1 MQIIKEQKIGD
12 YYSSPVDISKD
23 EWLEI
28 LKDETVSEKYK
39 EAVICFY
46 YMPDY
51 KGSCVAVG
59 NRLGKNAYSLVAT
72 VMNFGKY
79 VQKRLGRFQ
88 VVDEDGKNTYWPIPM
103 KQGKALSN
111 KEEGNFEWTL
121 RPELAAAIREYL
133 YWYMIERYK
142 ELRREIQ
149 IRQDGYDELYK
160 WELITSSVG
169 KSPLNIVTDGVFNS
183 TNATKGG
190 FMNLI
195 DAVRDN
201 KTLKYLVNSKQE
213 DFEKTLNDLVDEG
226 QPLHNR
232 LAVFKA
238 SMPLLLPQDGY
249 KSKANDE
256 RTAATILTCYNP
268 DKYTFYKYEGMY
280 DNLCRYLGEE
290 RKSAGS
296 CYEHYLDLIHP
307 LAEMAANDVELQN
320 LVSPMLEG
328 QRKSDLLLA
337 QDMVWM
343 LVNWMQERMGFVGS
357 LVWSK
362 KRRVWLWSGN
372 QETATLTMLRC
383 GSSTKTIKDFRAFKS
398 KNALLKA
405 YQKDVGNKDTNI
417 PTAYWNFV
425 HEVKTDDIVVVF
437 KSKTEGGKRFHLL
450 YGWGK
455 FASDCN
461 FDETNAN
468 PMCRN
473 VDWHFP
479 FLEVPVEDKA
489 FGNSLF
495 FHGTTD
501 EQASHI
507 IELLNIENENPLET
521 MNTKLQPYID
531 LLKASKNLILTGA
544 PGTGKT
550 HLAKEIAKEMGAETG
565 FVQFHPS
572 YDYTDFVEGLRP
584 KNDDNGNVGFERRD
598 GVFKEFCKKAL
609 LSKSTN
615 ATTLAE
621 LNSNPIVWKVSLA
634 GTGDNPIRTDCLKN
648 GYVRIGWPDYGDVDD
663 FNDYEQFSSGGK
675 NVLRAFQNQMKE
687 GDIVMSCYSAKEVD
701 AIGIVVGE
709 YEYKKDGGS
718 YPRYRRVKWLVK
730 DIRENIVELN
740 NGRTFTLPTVYKASI
755 SVEDA
760 LKILNKY
767 SPSSFVSNE
776 SKPYVFII
784 DEINR
789 GEISKIFGELFFSID
804 PRYRGTDGIVDTQY
818 QNMVEEGDVFKKGF
832 YVPDNVYIIG
842 TMNDIDRSV
851 ESMDFAMRRRFAWKE
866 VSAKESYEAMKDKM
880 IHSEDVKKRMIAL
893 NNAICDEKLG
903 LNESYQIGAAYFLKL
918 KEYDGDFNKL
928 WEFHL
933 KGLLREY
940 LRGNPNAD
948 NELEKLKKAYDNDS
962 SSDVPADNDN

>member
-1 MQIIKEQKIGD
+1 MQIIKEQKIGE
-12 YYSSPVDISKD
+12 YYSSAVDISKD

-28 LKDETVSEKYK
+28 LKDETVSDKYK

-72 VMNFGKY
+72 IMNFGKY

-88 VVDEDGKNTYWPIPM
+88 VVDEDGNNTYWPIPM
-103 KQGKALSN
+103 KQGKHLSN

-121 RPELAAAIREYL
+121 RHELVDAIREYL
-133 YWYMIERYK
+133 YWYLIERYK

-149 IRQDGYDELYK
+149 IRQEGYDELYK
-160 WELITSSVG
+160 WELITSSIG
-169 KSPLNIVTDGVFNS
+169 KKPLEIVTDGIVHS

-201 KTLKYLVNSKQE
+201 KTLKFLVNSKQE
-213 DFEKTLNDLVDEG
+213 DLENALNDLVGEG
-226 QPLHNR
+226 KSLHDR
-232 LAVFKA
+232 LAGFKA
-238 SMPLLLPQDGY
+238 SMSALLPPEGY

-280 DNLCRYLGEE
+280 DNLCKYLGEE
-290 RKSAGS
+290 RKPTGS
-296 CYEHYLDLIHP
+296 CYEHYLDLILP
-307 LAEMAANDVELQN
+307 LAEMAAKDVELQN

-328 QRKSDLLLA
+328 QRKSDMLLA

-343 LVNWMQERMGFVGS
+343 LVNWMQKRMGFVGS
-357 LVWSK
+357 LVWGE
-362 KRRVWLWSGN
+362 KRRVWLWSGD
-372 QETATLTMLRC
+372 QETSKLTLLRC
-383 GSSTKTIKDFRAFKS
+383 GSSAKTIKDFRPFKS

-405 YQKDVGNKDTNI
+405 YQEDAGNKDTNI

-425 HEVKTDDIVVVF
+425 HEVKPDDIVVVF

-455 FASDCN
+455 FTSDCI
-461 FDETNAN
+461 FDETNAD

-473 VDWHFP
+473 VEWHLP
-479 FLEVPVEDKA
+479 FLEFPIEDKA

-501 EQASHI
+501 KQAQHI
-507 IELLNIENENPLET
+507 IELLKIENENISET
-521 MNTKLQPYID
+521 MNTKLQSYID
-531 LLKASKNLILTGA
+531 LLKANKNLIFTGA

-550 HLAKEIAKEMGAETG
+550 YLAKEIAKEMDAEVG

-584 KNDDNGNVGFERRD
+584 KEKNGIVRFERKN
-598 GVFKEFCKKAL
+598 GVFKEFCKDAL
-609 LSKSTN
+609 STN
-615 ATTLAE
+615 KSEFLINERYQE
-621 LNSNPIVWKVSLA
+621 LLKQIQSGSIKKLKLRSGKDSQVLSARDESILFGDPDGINESNTVTRPRLMKLY
-634 GTGDNPIRTDCLKN
+634 K
-648 GYVRIGWPDYGDVDD
+648 
-663 FNDYEQFSSGGK
+663 GGIQSK
-675 NVLRAFQNQMKE
+675 FHLYQMKNIDKE
-687 GDIVMSCYSAKEVD
+687 IRDIIKGCNSTNYWAVLNYLFLD
-701 AIGIVVGE
+701 Q
-709 YEYKKDGGS
+709 D
-718 YPRYRRVKWLVK
+718 
-730 DIRENIVELN
+730 ENVQPDLN
-740 NGRTFTLPTVYKASI
+740 Q
-755 SVEDA
+755 
-760 LKILNKY
+760 
-767 SPSSFVSNE
+767 
-776 SKPYVFII
+776 PYVFII

-804 PRYRGTDGIVDTQY
+804 PGYRGDKVRVDTQY

-851 ESMDFAMRRRFAWKE
+851 ESMDFAMRRRFAWVE
-866 VSAKESYEAMKDKM
+866 ISAEESMPMLDGMANEKQLKD
-880 IHSEDVKKRMIAL
+880 RMHNL
-893 NNAICDEKLG
+893 NAAILKVNGLG
-903 LNESYQIGAAYFLKL
+903 KAYQIGAAYFLKY
-918 KEYDGDFNKL
+918 EQYNDFELL
-928 WEFHL
+928 WTYHL
-933 KGLLREY
+933 EGLLREY
-940 LRGNPNAD
+940 LRGNPNAEA
-948 NELEKLKKAYDNDS
+948 ELEKLKKAYDNES
-962 SSDVPADNDN
+962 SPDESASQNNG

>member
-1 MQIIKEQKIGD
+1 MQIIKEQKKGE
-12 YYSSPVDISKD
+12 YYSSAVDISKD

-72 VMNFGKY
+72 IMNFGKH

-111 KEEGNFEWTL
+111 NEEGNFEWTL

-133 YWYMIERYK
+133 YWYLIKCYKKLRQETPLRYK
-142 ELRREIQ
+142 DDRVDLN
-149 IRQDGYDELYK
+149 ELYK
-160 WELITSSVG
+160 WELITSAVEKAPIDIVIDGITYS
-169 KSPLNIVTDGVFNS
+169 KSN
-183 TNATKGG
+183 KGG
-190 FMNLI
+190 FENLY
-195 DAVRDN
+195 DARHDR
-201 KTLKYLVNSKQE
+201 KTLKYLVENKKHE
-213 DFEKTLNDLVDEG
+213 FEQILSNLVDEK
-226 QPLHNR
+226 QPIHGR
-232 LAVFKA
+232 IADYKSSLA
-238 SMPLLLPQDGY
+238 SLLPKEGY
-249 KSKANDE
+249 SSKANDE

-320 LVSPMLEG
+320 LISPMLEG

-343 LVNWMQERMGFVGS
+343 LVNWMHERLGFVGS

-362 KRRVWLWSGN
+362 KRRVWLWSGD
-372 QETATLTMLRC
+372 QETAKLTMLRC
-383 GSSTKTIKDFRAFKS
+383 GSSAKTIKDFRPFKS

-455 FASDCN
+455 FSSDCN
-461 FDETNAN
+461 FDETNAD
-468 PMCRN
+468 PMYRS
-473 VDWHFP
+473 VEWHFP

-531 LLKASKNLILTGA
+531 LLKANKNLILTGA

-550 HLAKEIAKEMGAETG
+550 HLAKEIAKEIGAETG

-584 KNDDNGNVGFERRD
+584 KEENGIVGFERKN
-598 GVFKEFCKKAL
+598 GVFKEFCKDAV
-609 LSKSTN
+609 STN
-615 ATTLAE
+615 KSEFLINERYQE
-621 LNSNPIVWKVSLA
+621 LLKQIKSGSIKKLKLRSGIDSQVLSVRGESILFGDPDGINESNTVTRSRLMKLY
-634 GTGDNPIRTDCLKN
+634 K
-648 GYVRIGWPDYGDVDD
+648 
-663 FNDYEQFSSGGK
+663 GGIQSK
-675 NVLRAFQNQMKE
+675 FHLYQMKNIDKE
-687 GDIVMSCYSAKEVD
+687 IRDIIKGCNSTNYWAV
-701 AIGIVVGE
+701 
-709 YEYKKDGGS
+709 
-718 YPRYRRVKWLVK
+718 
-730 DIRENIVELN
+730 LN
-740 NGRTFTLPTVYKASI
+740 YLFLDQDE
-755 SVEDA
+755 SVQPD
-760 LKILNKY
+760 LNQ
-767 SPSSFVSNE
+767 
-776 SKPYVFII
+776 PYVFII

-804 PRYRGTDGIVDTQY
+804 SGYRGEKGRVDTQY

-851 ESMDFAMRRRFAWKE
+851 ESMDFAMRRRFAWVE
-866 VSAKESYEAMKDKM
+866 ISAEKSMHMLDGMANEMQLKT
-880 IHSEDVKKRMIAL
+880 RMRNL
-893 NNAICDEKLG
+893 NDAILKVNGLG
-903 LNESYQIGAAYFLKL
+903 KAYQIGAAYFLKY
-918 KEYDGDFNKL
+918 EQYNDFELL
-928 WEFHL
+928 WTYHL
-933 KGLLREY
+933 EGLLREY
-940 LRGNPNAD
+940 LRGNPSAE
-948 NELEKLKKAYDNDS
+948 NELEKLKKAYDNDT
-962 SSDVPADNDN
+962 SSDVPADNDNGQ

>member
-1 MQIIKEQKIGD
+1 MQIIKEQKIGE
-12 YYSSPVDISKD
+12 YYSSAVDIGKD

-59 NRLGKNAYSLVAT
+59 NQLGKNAYSLVAT
-72 VMNFGKY
+72 IMNFGKY

-88 VVDEDGKNTYWPIPM
+88 VVDEDGNNTYWPIPM

-121 RPELAAAIREYL
+121 RPELADAIREYL
-133 YWYMIERYK
+133 YWYLIERYK

-149 IRQDGYDELYK
+149 IRQEGYDELYK

-169 KSPLNIVTDGVFNS
+169 KSPLNIVTDGVVYS
-183 TNATKGG
+183 TKATKGG

-195 DAVRDN
+195 DAMRDN
-201 KTLKYLVNSKQE
+201 KTLKYLVNSKK
-213 DFEKTLNDLVDEG
+213 DDLGKVLDDLVDEG
-226 QPLHNR
+226 QPLHDR
-232 LAVFKA
+232 LAGFKV
-238 SMPLLLPQDGY
+238 SMPALLPSDGY

-280 DNLCRYLGEE
+280 DNLCKYLGEE
-290 RKSAGS
+290 RNPTGS

-307 LAEMAANDVELQN
+307 LAEMAAKDKELQN

-343 LVNWMQERMGFVGS
+343 LVNWMQKRMGFVGS
-357 LVWSK
+357 LVWGE
-362 KRRVWLWSGN
+362 KRRVWLWSGD
-372 QETATLTMLRC
+372 QETSKLSMLRC
-383 GSSTKTIKDFRAFKS
+383 GSSAKTIKDFRIFKS

-405 YQKDVGNKDTNI
+405 YQVDVGNKDTNI

-425 HEVKTDDIVVVF
+425 HEVKPDDIVVVF

-455 FASDCN
+455 FTSDCI
-461 FDETNAN
+461 FDETDADS
-468 PMCRN
+468 MCHN
-473 VDWHFP
+473 VEWHLP
-479 FLEVPVEDKA
+479 FLEVPIEDKA

-501 EQASHI
+501 KQAQHI
-507 IELLNIENENPLET
+507 IELLKIENTSET
-521 MNTKLQPYID
+521 MNTKLQSYIA
-531 LLKASKNLILTGA
+531 LLKANHNLILTGA

-550 HLAKEIAKEMGAETG
+550 YLAKEIAKEMGAEVG

-584 KNDDNGNVGFERRD
+584 KGENGNVGFERRD
-598 GVFKEFCKKAL
+598 GVFKEFCKDAL
-609 LSKSTN
+609 STN
-615 ATTLAE
+615 KSEFLIIERYQE
-621 LNSNPIVWKVSLA
+621 LLKQIQSGSIKKLKLKSGKDSQVLSVRDESILFGDPDDIKESNTVTRPRLMKLY
-634 GTGDNPIRTDCLKN
+634 K
-648 GYVRIGWPDYGDVDD
+648 
-663 FNDYEQFSSGGK
+663 GGIQSK
-675 NVLRAFQNQMKE
+675 FHLYQMKNI
-687 GDIVMSCYSAKEVD
+687 DKE
-701 AIGIVVGE
+701 
-709 YEYKKDGGS
+709 
-718 YPRYRRVKWLVK
+718 
-730 DIRENIVELN
+730 IRNIIKGCNSTNYWAVLNYLFLDQDENIQPDLN
-740 NGRTFTLPTVYKASI
+740 Q
-755 SVEDA
+755 
-760 LKILNKY
+760 
-767 SPSSFVSNE
+767 
-776 SKPYVFII
+776 PYVFII

-804 PRYRGTDGIVDTQY
+804 PGYRGEKGMVQTQY
-818 QNMVEEGDVFKKGF
+818 QNMIEEGDIFKKGF
-832 YVPDNVYIIG
+832 YVPENVYIIG

-851 ESMDFAMRRRFAWKE
+851 ESMDFAMRRRFAWVE
-866 VSAKESYEAMKDKM
+866 ISAEESMQMLDGMANENQLKD
-880 IHSEDVKKRMIAL
+880 RMHNL
-893 NNAICDEKLG
+893 NAAILKINGLG
-903 LNESYQIGAAYFLKL
+903 KAYQIGAAYFLKY
-918 KEYDGDFNKL
+918 EQYDDFELL
-928 WEFHL
+928 WTYHL
-933 KGLLREY
+933 EGLLREY

-948 NELEKLKKAYDNDS
+948 TELEKLKKAYDNES
-962 SSDVPADNDN
+962 SPDESASQNNG